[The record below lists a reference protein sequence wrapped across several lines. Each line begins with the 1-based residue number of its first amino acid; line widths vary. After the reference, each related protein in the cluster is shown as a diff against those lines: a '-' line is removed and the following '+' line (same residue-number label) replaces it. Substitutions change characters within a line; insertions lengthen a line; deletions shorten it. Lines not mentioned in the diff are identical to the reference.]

1 MVYGFFYSRKI
12 SNGTYF
18 QASSG
23 NDFQASIG
31 KIHTTHEYT
40 HDLQGQR
47 SRSPWQLM
55 PELPTITKSG

>member
-23 NDFQASIG
+23 NDFQASITDDLQASIG
-31 KIHTTHEYT
+31 KIHTTANSNYVT
-40 HDLQGQR
+40 YKLCR
-47 SRSPWQLM
+47 
-55 PELPTITKSG
+55 

>member
-23 NDFQASIG
+23 NDFQASITDDFRPVSV
-31 KIHTTHEYT
+31 KYILLLALTVIITSNKFT
-40 HDLQGQR
+40 HDIVLA
-47 SRSPWQLM
+47 L
-55 PELPTITKSG
+55 